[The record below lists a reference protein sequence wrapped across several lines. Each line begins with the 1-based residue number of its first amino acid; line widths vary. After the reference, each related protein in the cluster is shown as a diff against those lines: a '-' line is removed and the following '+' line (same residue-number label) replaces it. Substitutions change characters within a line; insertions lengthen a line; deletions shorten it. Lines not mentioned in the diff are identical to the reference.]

1 MEEAPRYKLPNT
13 AHTSH
18 IAFTAYTTYIAYT
31 QLQSKSAISYYAHA
45 QYVLHIIWLKIASW
59 SSQRIVVGRTGWDGQ
74 IIALTL
80 WC

>member
-31 QLQSKSAISYYAHA
+31 TQLRSKSAISYYAHT
-45 QYVLHIIWLKIASW
+45 W
-59 SSQRIVVGRTGWDGQ
+59 SSQRIVVGRTGWNGQ

-80 WC
+80 RC